1 MLERDYIMRLIR
13 QFFETLEK
21 LREKRKRDKGAT
33 LQMDIKGMYRS
44 YFQQTDNFFYEQD
57 CEFILH
63 YLQTEFPPQEFIQ
76 RVEMLAEMFYFDA
89 EIQPASALTENL
101 LKKSLTLMEFLDTHS
116 NTYSL
121 DRQYKIREIK
131 KKIDQ

>member
-21 LREKRKRDKGAT
+21 LREKRKRDKGTT
-33 LQMDIKGMYRS
+33 LQMDIKGMYQS
-44 YFQQTDNFFYEQD
+44 YFLQTDNFFYEQD

-101 LKKSLTLMEFLDTHS
+101 LK
-116 NTYSL
+116 
-121 DRQYKIREIK
+121 
-131 KKIDQ
+131 